1 MTESLTP
8 VVRALVVAS
17 LLAATATVML
27 VVAATARAAG
37 ALAVNNCGAFGE
49 AYGFSTIVA
58 AKASAMSKCL
68 DRGCKVVITIRRA
81 CAAFAVD
88 YKKPCG
94 PQGWAWA
101 GSLGQAQN
109 AALKSCYRYGGKE
122 CVIRT
127 FVCDAKS

>member
-1 MTESLTP
+1 MTESLT
-8 VVRALVVAS
+8 VIRALVVAS
-17 LLAATATVML
+17 LLAATATLML
-27 VVAATARAAG
+27 VVASTAKAAG
-37 ALAVNNCGAFGE
+37 ALAINSCGAYGE
-49 AYGFSTIVA
+49 AYGFPNIAA
-58 AKASAMSKCL
+58 AKAHAMSKCP
-68 DRGCKVVITIRRA
+68 DQGCKVVLTINRA

-88 YKKPCG
+88 FKRPCG

-101 GSLGQAQN
+101 GNLGRAQN